1 MKRKC
6 NRKKEEKEKI
16 RKGDHVED
24 KIRKR
29 SLNNSDKRKDRRVSR
44 KWREEN
50 KSVKKRKRSI
60 G

>member
-29 SLNNSDKRKDRRVSR
+29 SLDNSDKRKDGSLKKMERR
-44 KWREEN
+44 K
-50 KSVKKRKRSI
+50 
-60 G
+60 